1 MKEKVENDI
10 PMETGINDV
19 SHISYNSLDFN
30 LDLLDSVYLEKRE
43 NDLHFLQSLRT
54 TMKKVRSVD
63 TINMS
68 HQQVFIHFKEDLDL
82 EVSLNTD
89 EKNQYVIQSA
99 IVLIVGVIDVQLKPS
114 FPCFDEAIAYAIQRN
129 DIELLVWSSE
139 EYFTLQTS
147 QTIYALYAHKRL
159 VSEVDDLLEKAVI
172 ENEDDVHMRAVFK
185 DGTSIK
191 FKVPAIYPNV

>member
-1 MKEKVENDI
+1 
-10 PMETGINDV
+10 METDINDV
-19 SHISYNSLDFN
+19 SHISYNTLDFN

-43 NDLHFLQSLRT
+43 NDLHFLQTLRT

-99 IVLIVGVIDVQLKPS
+99 TVLFVDVIDIQLKPT
-114 FPCFDEAIAYAIQRN
+114 FPCFDEAVSYSIQRN
-129 DIELLVWSSE
+129 DIELLVCLS
-139 EYFTLQTS
+139 
-147 QTIYALYAHKRL
+147 K
-159 VSEVDDLLEKAVI
+159 
-172 ENEDDVHMRAVFK
+172 VFHCIDK
-185 DGTSIK
+185 SNYLCSLCT
-191 FKVPAIYPNV
+191 

>member
-1 MKEKVENDI
+1 MCLLYLHLCIQVIVLILNNNIVHAEGKNDSYDSTLTEVASCGFIFVFLLIGIETSRKTYNELTSLVNSMKEKVENDI

-99 IVLIVGVIDVQLKPS
+99 IVLIVGVIDV
-114 FPCFDEAIAYAIQRN
+114 
-129 DIELLVWSSE
+129 
-139 EYFTLQTS
+139 
-147 QTIYALYAHKRL
+147 
-159 VSEVDDLLEKAVI
+159 
-172 ENEDDVHMRAVFK
+172 
-185 DGTSIK
+185 
-191 FKVPAIYPNV
+191 